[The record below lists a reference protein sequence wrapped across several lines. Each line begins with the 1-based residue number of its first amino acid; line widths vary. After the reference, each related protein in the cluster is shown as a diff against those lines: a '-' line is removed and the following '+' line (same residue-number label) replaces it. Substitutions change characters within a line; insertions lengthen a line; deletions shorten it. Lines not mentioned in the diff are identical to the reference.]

1 MSTCVVSGLPITE
14 KPHWKANHAQSGYT
28 TKFSLIHPDILHGEI
43 LTDRNVHMDYIE
55 ISVFQEVISESKLAG
70 KAIYMLFGL
79 KNVKGIS
86 LAYKKN
92 LVNILYNSGPTFKL
106 LVVYDVDQEIRSIV
120 ETFAAI
126 APEESKVVIAHNYQ
140 DAIRLILDTKS
151 GKHGPEAPGSS
162 EKDSYD
168 TYKKEFLSALA
179 RFNWLNLLDHPITL
193 PPETSPLFPYFKGLE
208 AFQQDLREK
217 EALHREEQQ
226 KVRDEYEKRVTE
238 KNILLN
244 AQEALNK
251 KAKLLY
257 EQEKAMLA
265 NRMLSKDLA
274 LKRLSTAIA
283 AKRSKIKIIHDLAEQ
298 IDREPEAKTT
308 IISLCKELADHYHRN
323 ETYPDQEVSAADS
336 TFIANLQRKH
346 PALSKKDQRLC
357 LLIHQNHNTSEI
369 ATATGLTVRGIE
381 SARYRLHKKLGL
393 SKHESIKHYL
403 HSLIEG

>member
-1 MSTCVVSGLPITE
+1 MKTCAVSGLEIAE
-14 KPHWKANHAQSGYT
+14 NPHWQANHTQSGYI
-28 TKFSLIHPDILHGEI
+28 TKFSLIRPDIIHGEI
-43 LTDRNVHMDYIE
+43 MTDRDVHMDYIE
-55 ISVFQEVISESKLAG
+55 IGVFQTVISESNLAG

-106 LVVYDVDQEIRSIV
+106 LVIYDVDQEIRSII
-120 ETFAAI
+120 ETFSAI
-126 APEESKVVIAHNYQ
+126 APEDSTVVIARNYHE
-140 DAIRLILDTKS
+140 AIRLILDTKS
-151 GKHGPEAPGSS
+151 GKHEREAPGNR
-162 EKDSYD
+162 EEDSYNA
-168 TYKKEFLSALA
+168 YKKEFLSALA

-193 PPETSPLFPYFKGLE
+193 PPETSQFFPYFKGLE

-217 EALHREEQQ
+217 EALHQEEQQ
-226 KVRDEYEKRVTE
+226 KTRDEYEKRITE

-244 AQEALNK
+244 AQEVLNK
-251 KAKLLY
+251 KAKVLH
-257 EQEKAMLA
+257 EREKSMLA
-265 NRMLSKDLA
+265 NWLLSKDLA
-274 LKRLSTAIA
+274 LKRLSSAIA
-283 AKRSKIKIIHDLAEQ
+283 EKRSKIKMIHDLVEQ
-298 IDREPEAKTT
+298 IDMEPEVKTT
-308 IISLCKELADHYHRN
+308 IIRHCKELADHYHRN
-323 ETYPDQEVSAADS
+323 ETYPDQEISAADS

-346 PALSKKDQRLC
+346 PVLSKKDQRLC

-369 ATATGLTVRGIE
+369 AAATGLTVRGVE